1 MGVRMKKNLGLYIL
15 IAGTIL
21 IVALPISRTAKL
33 IILFGAFAGLLF
45 YRRGVLYFGK
55 ANKKLQSGALD
66 EVWVLYRK
74 ALKAGVA
81 PNVRIAIASIF
92 IQRGDVD
99 EGKTILESYK
109 NLTKGQTKELD
120 AIVGILDSMVHWIE
134 GDTKAALKTVREVY
148 EAGFRDS
155 NLLVN
160 YTTFA
165 LVERKWKEAENLLDE
180 ADEKNIVSAGL
191 IDNRAWLAISKNE
204 WVEAELILTDL
215 ISKGPRFAE
224 PYLHLAQIKI
234 HWGLVGEAIDL
245 LAEGLKKPFVN
256 TSGIKASYIQ
266 DLHDRLSDPKTRR
279 KTAME
284 IDQDRLAVASG
295 QEVKAIDRT
304 FEPEEGLILSGFAKR
319 PAGRK
324 KQKVEP
330 EEQGPNL
337 ELTAED
343 LAYIE
348 ANEEQ

>member
-1 MGVRMKKNLGLYIL
+1 MKKNLGLYIS

-33 IILFGAFAGLLF
+33 IILFGAFAGFLF
-45 YRRGVLYFGK
+45 YRRGIMYFGK

-66 EVWVLYRK
+66 EAWVLYRK
-74 ALKAGVA
+74 ALKAGIA
-81 PNVRIAIASIF
+81 PNARIGIASMF
-92 IQRGDVD
+92 IQRGDVN
-99 EGKTILESYK
+99 EGKSILESYK
-109 NLTKGQTKELD
+109 SLAKGQTKELD
-120 AIVGILDSMVHWIE
+120 AVVSILESMVHWIE
-134 GDTKAALKTVREVY
+134 GDTKTALQTIRAIY
-148 EAGFRDS
+148 ESGVRDS
-155 NLLVN
+155 NLFVN

-165 LVERKWKEAENLLDE
+165 LMERKWKEAEKLLDE
-180 ADEKNIVSAGL
+180 ADERGMNSPGL

-215 ISKGPRFAE
+215 IAKGPRFAE
-224 PYLHLAQIKI
+224 PYLHLAQVKI

-256 TSGIKASYIQ
+256 TSGVKAEYLL
-266 DLHDRLSDPKTRR
+266 DLHDRLSDPQTRR
-279 KTAME
+279 KTATE

-295 QEVKAIDRT
+295 QEVKAIDRA
-304 FEPEEGLILSGFAKR
+304 FEPEEGLTLSGFAKR

-324 KQKVEP
+324 KQKAEP

-348 ANEEQ
+348 ANEER